1 MPLAHHYAIFLCS
14 LDVEIDYNLVGLQT
28 ACSEDHKCEEKLQA
42 LLLEKINDIVDRS
55 MDLGGML

>member
-1 MPLAHHYAIFLCS
+1 MPLTHHSAIFLCS
-14 LDVEIDYNLVGLQT
+14 LDVEIDYNLVGLLT
-28 ACSEDHKCEEKLQA
+28 ACSEDHKCDEKLQV

>member
-1 MPLAHHYAIFLCS
+1 MPLTHHHAIFLCS
-14 LDVEIDYNLVGLQT
+14 LDVEIYDNLVGLLT
-28 ACSEDHKCEEKLQA
+28 ACSEDHKCEEKLRV

>member
-1 MPLAHHYAIFLCS
+1 MPLTHHYALFLCS
-14 LDVEIDYNLVGLQT
+14 LDVEIDYNLVGLLT
-28 ACSEDHKCEEKLQA
+28 ACSEDHKCEEKLQV